1 MLGELKPA
9 GASKTPEPVKWL
21 RKGKASL
28 YGLIA
33 FMLEVILAR
42 TQVRVMSD
50 RKQISRKK
58 PLKELIKPF
67 APLIPILGIPIGSIY
82 LPYNNAVLV
91 FLHAWLLIQDFD
103 LMALYYTYLSKDDL
117 QSPNAKRR
125 LSAIRGIKLEA
136 AIAYIFTA
144 GGIFTGG
151 FVLASYLIYLRAV
164 ALGLT
169 KLPAPMMSQEV
180 ILISLLLVTLP
191 IPAYVV
197 KRETKKA
204 IRLGM
209 KNATNT

>member
-1 MLGELKPA
+1 MA
-9 GASKTPEPVKWL
+9 T
-21 RKGKASL
+21 KGKASL

-50 RKQISRKK
+50 RKMITKK

-67 APLIPILGIPIGSIY
+67 APLILILGIPIGSIY
-82 LPYNNAVLV
+82 LPYNNVVLA
-91 FLHAWLLIQDFD
+91 FLRAWLLILDFD
-103 LMALYYTYLSKDDL
+103 IMALCYTYLSKDDL

-125 LSAIRGIKLEA
+125 LNAIKGIKLEA

-151 FVLASYLIYLRAV
+151 FILAAYLIV

-169 KLPAPMMSQEV
+169 KLPAPMTSQEA
-180 ILISLLLVTLP
+180 ILLLLLLVTLL

-197 KRETKKA
+197 RRETKKA

-209 KNATNT
+209 ENATST